1 MHRLIPHP
9 WYDSVTS
16 RAKKG
21 EFLRGNMKRQG
32 SDIRNMGTMLSHR
45 QVTCSTSSILAPTV
59 ILPLR
64 WLFDRHT
71 SKDSPRPEAFPG
83 LIAFGFYIH
92 YSVFPPKLLNIR
104 RPRHAGVASGG
115 PATTLPW
122 PTWHKTLS
130 TDCQALS
137 QAVTTPMSGA

>member
-1 MHRLIPHP
+1 MELVSLGNEQLTIRVRCSRKTLGKAPHC
-9 WYDSVTS
+9 SI
-16 RAKKG
+16 G
-21 EFLRGNMKRQG
+21 G
-32 SDIRNMGTMLSHR
+32 MGTAYSHR
-45 QVTCSTSSILAPTV
+45 QVTCSPSSILAPTV
-59 ILPLR
+59 ILHSGGCLTAIPQK
-64 WLFDRHT
+64 T
-71 SKDSPRPEAFPG
+71 PRPEAFPG

-115 PATTLPW
+115 PTTTLPW